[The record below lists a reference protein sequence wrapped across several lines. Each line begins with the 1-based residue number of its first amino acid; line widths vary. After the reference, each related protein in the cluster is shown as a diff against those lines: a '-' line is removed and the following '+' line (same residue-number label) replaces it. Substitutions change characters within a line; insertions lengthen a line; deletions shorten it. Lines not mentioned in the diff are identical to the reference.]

1 MPYYLLPTLWA
12 YTQVFS
18 TMLVLKL
25 FMRNLKKEQIKKSI
39 YWLPP
44 FLPPYACLFVDR
56 MENDFFDSEIVK
68 SWLWLR
74 YIVDIFFIWTEGQD
88 KLEEF
93 LYRLNNFHPNVK
105 FAHEKSNSSVNFLDV
120 NVSIVDN
127 KLETD
132 LFCKLTD
139 CHQFLHFN
147 SAHPFHN
154 KKSIV

>member
-25 FMRNLKKEQIKKSI
+25 FMKNLKKEQIKKSI

>member
-1 MPYYLLPTLWA
+1 
-12 YTQVFS
+12 
-18 TMLVLKL
+18 
-25 FMRNLKKEQIKKSI
+25 
-39 YWLPP
+39 
-44 FLPPYACLFVDR
+44 

-105 FAHEKSNSSVNFLDV
+105 FAPEKSNSSVNFLDV

>member
-1 MPYYLLPTLWA
+1 MPYYLRPTLWA

-25 FMRNLKKEQIKKSI
+25 FMKNLKKEQIKKSI
-39 YWLPP
+39 YWLPS

>member
-1 MPYYLLPTLWA
+1 
-12 YTQVFS
+12 
-18 TMLVLKL
+18 
-25 FMRNLKKEQIKKSI
+25 
-39 YWLPP
+39 
-44 FLPPYACLFVDR
+44 
-56 MENDFFDSEIVK
+56 MENEFFDSEIVK

-139 CHQFLHFN
+139 CHFSILILLTYFTTKNPLFKAGTAYQKT
-147 SAHPFHN
+147 AHLQ
-154 KKSIV
+154 

>member
-1 MPYYLLPTLWA
+1 
-12 YTQVFS
+12 
-18 TMLVLKL
+18 
-25 FMRNLKKEQIKKSI
+25 
-39 YWLPP
+39 
-44 FLPPYACLFVDR
+44 
-56 MENDFFDSEIVK
+56 MESDFFDSEIVK

-93 LYRLNNFHPNVK
+93 LNRLNNLHPNLK

-120 NVSIVDN
+120 NVNIGDKKV
-127 KLETD
+127 ETD
-132 LFCKLTD
+132 LFCKPTD
-139 CHQFLHFN
+139 CHQLLHFN